1 MYYDSDEKTLRVSD
15 EGKERKYH
23 DKLEVED
30 LINENEKITEIALHP
45 VSTSD
50 NCYVFV
56 LLDDKD
62 VELRKVKLTVG
73 GNTELPDLK
82 LN

>member
-15 EGKERKYH
+15 EGQERDWH
-23 DKLEVED
+23 NKLEVED
-30 LINENEKITEIALHP
+30 LIKENEKITEIALHP
-45 VSTSD
+45 ESTSD

-62 VELRKVKLTVG
+62 I
-73 GNTELPDLK
+73 
-82 LN
+82 